1 MSATMTF
8 EIEDFTGNVRR
19 RARQVPSDVTVGE
32 LVEGYTKQL
41 KLPEVDA
48 QGRPVLYGARTSSGD
63 TLNSSDRIGDV
74 VVEDE
79 VVTLTKSVTAG

>member
-1 MSATMTF
+1 MSATLTF
-8 EIEDFTGNVRR
+8 EIEDFTGSVRR

-32 LVEGYTKQL
+32 LVDGYTKQL

-48 QGRPVLYGARTSSGD
+48 HGRPVLYGARTSNGE
-63 TLNSSDRIGDV
+63 TLNSSDRVGDV
-74 VVEDE
+74 VVDDQ